1 MKNSCF
7 WRAFALV
14 AIIFCLE
21 VVKGKKV
28 VIIIMYKYITKL
40 RKKHGIP
47 KGSFLFFKTCER
59 NYENQISSAL
69 ASCKVFHILS
79 LKIVSLR
86 SLSRD
91 AINRS
96 FKSSLERL
104 KLSYHKTNWNWSI
117 DRFISQ
123 STEPDTNQITR
134 PNEKCT
140 KVPINNFPFPLGGP
154 KNKIFYLF
162 FIFWIDLLKTEQ
174 IQFFLPDCKL
184 KHISSYRCIDV
195 LDPLLETT
203 VELKTCFKGYP
214 LVQNNLSEYKFRRKY
229 LSCRMLVFM
238 WSYEAYFAKLTTF
251 YLIFTTAILWLFI
264 GSFLVLY
271 FILQRSKKTKNIC
284 CQEPHTW
291 LYSTPI

>member
-47 KGSFLFFKTCER
+47 KRSFLFFTTCER

-69 ASCKVFHILS
+69 ASCKVFDILS
-79 LKIVSLR
+79 LKIVS
-86 SLSRD
+86 SRD

-96 FKSSLERL
+96 FTSSLERL

-123 STEPDTNQITR
+123 STEPDTNQIAR

-140 KVPINNFPFPLGGP
+140 KVPINNFSF
-154 KNKIFYLF
+154 
-162 FIFWIDLLKTEQ
+162 
-174 IQFFLPDCKL
+174 
-184 KHISSYRCIDV
+184 SSWR
-195 LDPLLETT
+195 T
-203 VELKTCFKGYP
+203 
-214 LVQNNLSEYKFRRKY
+214 
-229 LSCRMLVFM
+229 
-238 WSYEAYFAKLTTF
+238 
-251 YLIFTTAILWLFI
+251 
-264 GSFLVLY
+264 
-271 FILQRSKKTKNIC
+271 
-284 CQEPHTW
+284 
-291 LYSTPI
+291 

>member
-40 RKKHGIP
+40 WKKHGIP
-47 KGSFLFFKTCER
+47 ERSFLFFTTCER
-59 NYENQISSAL
+59 NYENQIPSAL
-69 ASCKVFHILS
+69 ATCKFFHILS

-140 KVPINNFPFPLGGP
+140 KVPINNFPFPFGGP

-162 FIFWIDLLKTEQ
+162 FIFWIDPLKTEQ

-184 KHISSYRCIDV
+184 KHI
-195 LDPLLETT
+195 
-203 VELKTCFKGYP
+203 
-214 LVQNNLSEYKFRRKY
+214 
-229 LSCRMLVFM
+229 
-238 WSYEAYFAKLTTF
+238 
-251 YLIFTTAILWLFI
+251 
-264 GSFLVLY
+264 
-271 FILQRSKKTKNIC
+271 
-284 CQEPHTW
+284 
-291 LYSTPI
+291 